1 MSSFKVVE
9 LSFDPID
16 QTPSLEDEFTLKA
29 VSNQIEKVQDIE
41 ELRQV
46 SKTLLQIAIQRQAV
60 MRGLCK
66 RLAEL
71 ETQGIVKKKYEG

>member
-9 LSFDPID
+9 LSFEPID

-46 SKTLLQIAIQRQAV
+46 SKTLLHIAMQRQAV

-71 ETQGIVKKKYEG
+71 ETQGINKKKYEG

>member
-46 SKTLLQIAIQRQAV
+46 SKTLLQIAIQRQAI

-66 RLAEL
+66 RLAEI
-71 ETQGIVKKKYEG
+71 EAQGVSKKSYDG

>member
-71 ETQGIVKKKYEG
+71 ETQGVVKKKYEG

>member
-46 SKTLLQIAIQRQAV
+46 STTLLQIAIQRQAI

-71 ETQGIVKKKYEG
+71 ETQGVVKKKYEG

>member
-46 SKTLLQIAIQRQAV
+46 SKTLLQIAIQRQAI

-66 RLAEL
+66 RLAEI
-71 ETQGIVKKKYEG
+71 ETQGVNKNSYDG

>member
-9 LSFDPID
+9 LSFEPID

-29 VSNQIEKVQDIE
+29 VSTQIEKVQDIE
-41 ELRQV
+41 ELRQGAMN
-46 SKTLLQIAIQRQAV
+46 LLGIAIQRQTII
-60 MRGLCK
+60 RGLCK

-71 ETQGIVKKKYEG
+71 ETQGVVKQNYEG